1 MEERYRER
9 VKEMKEGLM
18 KQIEEKVAK
27 EMKRMMKPFEEH
39 IITFMKDSQINKEI
53 DKDIPSLVSRILSS
67 KGSAANISI
76 IPKI

>member
-67 KGSAANISI
+67 KGSATNISI